1 MVISRITHD
10 TTDAILT
17 LFTGGVRRL
26 RTTQF
31 FQFQIT
37 FLNKCGDLTTKL
49 RSFHLQSG
57 TVRKEAIF
65 DSLHMQLLQV
75 LHLAIDLIDVRLD
88 LFLNVDVHWR
98 QVPSTQRDRALT
110 LQASAIIELIAI
122 VGVLRRCLG

>member
-1 MVISRITHD
+1 
-10 TTDAILT
+10 
-17 LFTGGVRRL
+17 
-26 RTTQF
+26 
-31 FQFQIT
+31 
-37 FLNKCGDLTTKL
+37 
-49 RSFHLQSG
+49 
-57 TVRKEAIF
+57 
-65 DSLHMQLLQV
+65 MQLLQV